1 MADVIVD
8 EEYMENQ
15 RENLVNSLT
24 QMNGIIDLYI
34 EHLNEI
40 LQYAI
45 QNGST
50 AQALYAYVEYAKQL
64 KGNLQ
69 MIAEQISELL
79 CQYMCD
85 IESVDQY
92 SF

>member
-1 MADVIVD
+1 MDDAIVH
-8 EEYMENQ
+8 EEYIENQ
-15 RENLVNSLT
+15 KENLVNSLV
-24 QMNGIIDLYI
+24 QMNGIVDLYI

-45 QNGST
+45 QDGST
-50 AQALYAYVEYAKQL
+50 AQALCAYIEYAKQL

-69 MIAEQISELL
+69 MIAEQISEIL
-79 CQYMCD
+79 CQYLYD
-85 IESVDQY
+85 IESADKY

>member
-15 RENLVNSLT
+15 KENLVNSLT

-34 EHLNEI
+34 EQLNEI

-45 QNGST
+45 PSGST
-50 AQALYAYVEYAKQL
+50 AQVLGVYVEYAKQL

-69 MIAEQISELL
+69 MIAEQISEIVTH
-79 CQYMCD
+79 YVCD
-85 IESVDQY
+85 IDAADTY
-92 SF
+92 CF